1 MPEDV
6 PATEGGKPAT
16 LFLSYARADRAC
28 AGKLV
33 AALERCGFELWW
45 DARIEGGAQFAHS
58 IDDALTKADA
68 VLVLWSP
75 TSAASDWVRDEAA
88 VGRDR
93 HKLVPLALE
102 GGEPPLGFR
111 QYHAIDLS
119 RWNGRASAPEI
130 AAIARA
136 VAALR
141 HEAAPA
147 PARAPARPSR
157 RTALI
162 GGGVLGAAALAAGGW
177 WALPWL
183 RGGGAEDAHGVVV
196 LPFRNLS
203 GDPEQAYFSQGVTEE
218 VRAALRRIASLKV
231 VAAASSDAAASAHED
246 APTIAGKLGV
256 AYILEGSVQRA
267 ANVVRIAV
275 DLTEGATGFSKW
287 SRQIDRPLTDIFAV
301 QSEIAGLVAAAMSV
315 RLATAAPAPGGTRDV
330 ATYEHFLRGRALFNQ
345 GKDEATDRQGLAELD
360 QAVAR
365 DPGFALAHAARSRVV
380 AAIAA
385 EYADAGEL
393 KRLYADARAAAQR
406 AIDLAPDLPEAQLA
420 MGFVLFTCLIQP
432 REARPFYDRAAE
444 LAPGDADI
452 LLLFALFCSRTGRAA
467 EAEAAAARAVSL
479 DALNARAHR
488 ATGSIRYAA
497 RRYAQALPPLA
508 RALELTPTL
517 ANAHSVQGFCLLQ
530 LGDLAGAEAA
540 FAAEPH
546 AIFRLAGLAIVR
558 RRRGDAAGAQGFLDQ
573 LRTTLGDSA
582 IYQQAEVLAQWG
594 DVAGA
599 LTALERAR
607 ALGDSGLIYLGTD
620 PLLDP
625 LRREPRFRALAG
637 ALGFA

>member
-6 PATEGGKPAT
+6 PAAGGGKPAT
-16 LFLSYARADRAC
+16 LFLSYARADRPRAER
-28 AGKLV
+28 LV
-33 AALERCGFELWW
+33 AALEKCGFELWW
-45 DARIEGGAQFAHS
+45 DAKIEGGAQFAHS
-58 IDDALTKADA
+58 IDDALRRADA
-68 VLVLWSP
+68 VLVLWSRD
-75 TSAASDWVRDEAA
+75 SIESDWVRDEAA
-88 VGRDR
+88 AGRDR
-93 HKLVPLALE
+93 HRLVPLSLD
-102 GGEPPLGFR
+102 GSEPPLGFR

-119 RWNGRASAPEI
+119 GWKGRASSPEI
-130 AAIARA
+130 AALARA

-141 HEAAPA
+141 HEAPPSPL
-147 PARAPARPSR
+147 PARVEGVSR
-157 RTALI
+157 RAALI
-162 GGGVLGAAALAAGGW
+162 GGGVAGAGALAAGGW
-177 WALPWL
+177 WASRRLL
-183 RGGGAEDAHGVVV
+183 GGSEDAHGIVV

-218 VRAALRRIASLKV
+218 VRAALRRIAALKV
-231 VAAASSDAAASAHED
+231 VAAASSDAAGAAHED

-287 SRQIDRPLTDIFAV
+287 SRQIDRPLTDIFAI
-301 QSEIAGLVAAAMSV
+301 QSEIAGLVANAMSV

-330 ATYEHFLRGRALFNQ
+330 AAYEHFLRGRALFNQ
-345 GKDEATDRQGLAELD
+345 GKDEATDRHALAELE
-360 QAVAR
+360 QAVAI
-365 DPGFALAHAARSRVV
+365 DPAFALAHAARSRVI
-380 AAIAA
+380 AAIAV
-385 EYADAGEL
+385 EYAAVGEL
-393 KRLYADARAAAQR
+393 RRLYAASRTAAQR

-432 REARPFYDRAAE
+432 HEARPFYDRAAA

-497 RRYAQALPPLA
+497 RRYREALPPLQH
-508 RALELTPTL
+508 ALALTPTL
-517 ANAHSVQGFCLLQ
+517 ANTHSVQGFCLLQ

-546 AIFRLAGLAIVR
+546 AIFHLAGLAIVR
-558 RRRGDAAGAQGFLDQ
+558 RRRGDQVGAQGFMDQ
-573 LRTTLGDSA
+573 IRTTLGDSA

-594 DVAGA
+594 DVPGA
-599 LTALERAR
+599 LA
-607 ALGDSGLIYLGTD
+607 ALGKARSVGDGGLIYLATD

-625 LRREPRFRALAG
+625 LRREPKFQALVR